1 MVYPKIIAATGIVEP
16 MHGPYYF
23 FSTIGLPVE
32 LHYAALMTLSDE
44 HAAKLFMFPIAI
56 STGVMLAGIVRL
68 CGGGTAAVTLT
79 WAMSFSSYTFHHYI
93 YDGKVD
99 LAAAAYGLAA
109 VYWLLRGTE
118 LRISVAMCALAGW
131 FAGLA
136 TVAKFSYLLALGVSL
151 FVLFSW
157 RLAVSRS
164 LETTFRG
171 IAVNLVRVGTVM
183 AFAAIIAWVPQFLK
197 NWALFDA
204 PLAPFIGGPAAGNL
218 LNQVWFSPA
227 VTEKILLTYPLAL
240 VFGRYPMQG
249 GGLSLLFLAFVPF
262 LFWLP
267 YPKSWRESTML
278 AVTAAALSGVLAWM
292 VLRPSVIAPR
302 YILASLLLF
311 VPILAMAVERV
322 LADRTT
328 QRFLRMGTTITV
340 LLAIIA
346 SFWHLLPIPSVFLSG
361 ASFRN
366 NFCSQPSPECETF
379 SKLAEIADPSER
391 ILIASY
397 YPYWLT
403 ADQLQCRD
411 TLEEQREIPDQG
423 QLLSWLGAQGFRYV
437 VVDPSVD
444 MKLHAN
450 LQQLSEIDASK
461 VVALNGGWEL
471 KIYRINSD
479 NKAKVR
485 CVETAPKQWH
495 LQRDQL

>member
-1 MVYPKIIAATGIVEP
+1 
-16 MHGPYYF
+16 
-23 FSTIGLPVE
+23 
-32 LHYAALMTLSDE
+32 
-44 HAAKLFMFPIAI
+44 
-56 STGVMLAGIVRL
+56 
-68 CGGGTAAVTLT
+68 
-79 WAMSFSSYTFHHYI
+79 
-93 YDGKVD
+93 
-99 LAAAAYGLAA
+99 
-109 VYWLLRGTE
+109 
-118 LRISVAMCALAGW
+118 
-131 FAGLA
+131 
-136 TVAKFSYLLALGVSL
+136 
-151 FVLFSW
+151 
-157 RLAVSRS
+157 
-164 LETTFRG
+164 
-171 IAVNLVRVGTVM
+171 
-183 AFAAIIAWVPQFLK
+183 
-197 NWALFDA
+197 
-204 PLAPFIGGPAAGNL
+204 
-218 LNQVWFSPA
+218 
-227 VTEKILLTYPLAL
+227 
-240 VFGRYPMQG
+240 
-249 GGLSLLFLAFVPF
+249 
-262 LFWLP
+262 
-267 YPKSWRESTML
+267 ML

-322 LADRTT
+322 LADRTK